1 MPKVKEGKIYSKGYS
16 ESELDKALEAIK
28 NGMGKLTAAKKFNIP
43 RATLQFRL
51 SKEFVKSRPGPDT
64 VLSSQEENQL
74 VQWIIESC
82 RKGFPRRKEDI
93 IQSVKLF
100 LIANPRSNSFIE
112 NTPGEGWYKLF
123 LKRHPE
129 IALRT
134 SEAVTSAS
142 SKISESNIRS
152 WFTQIENY
160 LKENNLFHILSDP
173 SRVYNGDETNF
184 ILCPKNTKVIAPKG
198 EKNVYEVDHAPSKSC
213 ITVMFTFGADGD
225 TTPPM
230 IIFPLKRMRPEIRKS
245 VPKEWGI
252 GLSDNGW
259 MKAEVFIQYIK
270 NVLHPALQ
278 KKNVTFPVILFVDGH
293 KSHTTLEL
301 SQLCQSL
308 GIILIALY
316 PNATRLLQPA
326 DVAAF
331 RPIKLMWRKAVLEW
345 RANNLT
351 KTLLKTDVGSIL
363 DNVLPKL
370 KKSTL
375 INGFKAC
382 GLCPFNP
389 DEVDYTKCLMPA
401 KPQRAILDDNSSV
414 NMNYQIFQEIVGP
427 QLIRKMKAQV
437 VAKSVEAKKL
447 FEIYKYLA
455 PKHSAQNSFSLAE
468 PSTNS
473 DEIPI
478 DCSMDVS
485 DIVIHEDYEVFNQ
498 NIAFAPEMEICTS
511 EPTITPEAI
520 FEYQKE
526 NVPNDAS
533 VNNLDNILIK
543 TTESEIP
550 VSDLPYAL
558 STTNDS
564 SMDRTTKTPE
574 VIFENQKENK
584 PDEDASIT
592 PAYCIPSTSRQNV
605 EFVGGEWVL
614 VDITPNENLETQQ
627 IQTKLKDFLPIPKTP
642 IKKHKQHVSKQHQT
656 FVLTSKE
663 WEDMELKK
671 QQKKIE
677 ENQEKEDKRKA
688 RLEKAELTRLAKA
701 KKAID
706 KQNKKYRLKTDKQ
719 NKNLIKTD
727 SQTKT
732 DQAKKSSNIKII
744 SNVVI
749 KTANTTYSEK
759 NEGLIS
765 VEKNKEKECNKE
777 IMEQEKLLPS
787 TTKYQDKTKDL
798 TKNEEF
804 TEEIEDRQPIEL
816 IKTESESKA
825 TKETKRLMKNKHI
838 NKTNKPITDEDLLK
852 ILLED

>member
-1 MPKVKEGKIYSKGYS
+1 MMDFEITAIQCARQNLENIMVKCCSFHFGQIIYRKIQSSGLAKLYGTDYSFSLEIKCLMALSFLPHSTIPQYFKVWEENCSEKSALIAKWFAENYVVGKNGKPPQFPPSLWSCHDLNHLKLPRTQNNVEAWHHRLNSIVDKRSPGFYELSTILLAEMNIVEGKIQCILNGEPSAKQKKICTKKNDNIETILRNFKMYTELDLLKAIANLRKMPKVKEGKRYSKGYS

-51 SKEFVKSRPGPDT
+51 SKEFVKSRPSPDT

-74 VQWIIESC
+74 IEQLY
-82 RKGFPRRKEDI
+82 RKH
-93 IQSVKLF
+93 S
-100 LIANPRSNSFIE
+100 
-112 NTPGEGWYKLF
+112 
-123 LKRHPE
+123 
-129 IALRT
+129 
-134 SEAVTSAS
+134 
-142 SKISESNIRS
+142 
-152 WFTQIENY
+152 
-160 LKENNLFHILSDP
+160 SDP

-245 VPKEWGI
+245 VPKEW
-252 GLSDNGW
+252 
-259 MKAEVFIQYIK
+259 
-270 NVLHPALQ
+270 
-278 KKNVTFPVILFVDGH
+278 DGH

-331 RPIKLMWRKAVLEW
+331 RPIKVMWRKAVLEW

-351 KTLLKTDVGSIL
+351 KTLLKTDVGSVL

-375 INGFKAC
+375 INGFKAR

-437 VAKSVEAKKL
+437 VAKSVEAEKL

-468 PSTNS
+468 PSTNP
-473 DEIPI
+473 DEIPESM
-478 DCSMDVS
+478 DCSTDVS

-498 NIAFAPEMEICTS
+498 NIAFAHKMEICTS
-511 EPTITPEAI
+511 EPTINPEAI

-642 IKKHKQHVSKQHQT
+642 INKHKQHVSKQHQT
-656 FVLTSKE
+656 CVLTSKE

-671 QQKKIE
+671 QQKNIE
-677 ENQEKEDKRKA
+677 ERRKIKKKR
-688 RLEKAELTRLAKA
+688 
-701 KKAID
+701 I
-706 KQNKKYRLKTDKQ
+706 
-719 NKNLIKTD
+719 
-727 SQTKT
+727 
-732 DQAKKSSNIKII
+732 
-744 SNVVI
+744 
-749 KTANTTYSEK
+749 
-759 NEGLIS
+759 
-765 VEKNKEKECNKE
+765 KEK
-777 IMEQEKLLPS
+777 LG
-787 TTKYQDKTKDL
+787 
-798 TKNEEF
+798 
-804 TEEIEDRQPIEL
+804 
-816 IKTESESKA
+816 
-825 TKETKRLMKNKHI
+825 
-838 NKTNKPITDEDLLK
+838 
-852 ILLED
+852 